1 MNPLDLR
8 VSMGSLQSQ
17 LTLTELLKTNETTQK
32 YGLVL
37 TAQQAHE
44 ILLARNRALASHGRL
59 ELGNETVK
67 KIIAAFCTS
76 AYIYQDEY
84 ADIISE
90 LVEVFYYM
98 KNETEDYISD
108 DELIE
113 IMHDSFETT
122 CQGSVELLR
131 HREMDRLA
139 RQIRESAAQ
148 TKLPFDDDTI

>member
-17 LTLTELLKTNETTQK
+17 LTLTELLQTNEISQK
-32 YGLVL
+32 HGLVL
-37 TAQQAHE
+37 TAQQAQE
-44 ILLARNRALASHGRL
+44 ILLARNRALSSHGRL

-67 KIIAAFCTS
+67 KIITAFCTS

-84 ADIISE
+84 AAIISE

-108 DELIE
+108 DDLIE
-113 IMHDSFETT
+113 IMRDGFETV

-131 HREMDRLA
+131 HREMDQLA
-139 RQIRESAAQ
+139 RQIREGAVQ
-148 TKLPFDDDTI
+148 TRLPIDDDTI